1 VEREIGPDLDDCD
14 GLPSCDQSPA
24 RRWNQRV
31 QNRQRSFVD
40 DEPRADDDDLKD
52 CREKVEQL
60 REEKEELEFENEV
73 LRESADT
80 FGGLAE
86 RLNKKIKD
94 EPSD

>member
-1 VEREIGPDLDDCD
+1 MD
-14 GLPSCDQSPA
+14 DQSGA
-24 RRWNQRV
+24 DD
-31 QNRQRSFVD
+31 VD
-40 DEPRADDDDLKD
+40 DLTD
-52 CREKVEQL
+52 CHKKVEQL

-94 EPSD
+94 EPSE